1 MLEGFYL
8 QNPKDKQVLLLLT
21 KSYAGYAFGFTE
33 NQILANK
40 GSNQELYD
48 KAENRAKLFYT
59 RAKDYGIQLL
69 SLNRSFASAKN
80 GSFEDFQKSLKSFGP
95 RNVEELFWVGF
106 AWGNYLNSHRDDVE
120 AIVEL
125 PKAEAVMNRVLELD
139 ENYYYGG
146 PHLFLGAFYGSRP
159 ELLGGNPEKS
169 KLNFEKGIAASDGK
183 FLMARVNM
191 AQYYAVQTQDL
202 VLYKKLLEEVVA
214 GDAAALP
221 EQRLSNELAKERAK
235 ILLKKKSQYFT
246 QANSNH
252 KNK

>member
-1 MLEGFYL
+1 
-8 QNPKDKQVLLLLT
+8 
-21 KSYAGYAFGFTE
+21 
-33 NQILANK
+33 
-40 GSNQELYD
+40 
-48 KAENRAKLFYT
+48 
-59 RAKDYGIQLL
+59 
-69 SLNRSFASAKN
+69 
-80 GSFEDFQKSLKSFGP
+80 
-95 RNVEELFWVGF
+95 
-106 AWGNYLNSHRDDVE
+106 
-120 AIVEL
+120 
-125 PKAEAVMNRVLELD
+125 
-139 ENYYYGG
+139 
-146 PHLFLGAFYGSRP
+146 LGAFYGSRP